1 MSNDSARATL
11 LTVVSD
17 SSVVHFG
24 HAADAAREVRLLVAE
39 AESLEAWYGPNAY
52 SAYLRKQGKRPPRD
66 EAATIGRLLGGQ
78 VEADDGT
85 RQPPLTPADKAALR
99 AIKARRAAASRRYD
113 HILRLQEAIAA
124 LSENEDDPADVIGKG
139 SCLLNEQAISAQLGI
154 AVCWLTRFAREW
166 HERAQRSGTRSA
178 DVAGCD

>member
-1 MSNDSARATL
+1 VDIGDTA
-11 LTVVSD
+11 V
-17 SSVVHFG
+17 G
-24 HAADAAREVRLLVAE
+24 AREGRELVAE

-52 SAYLRKQGKRPPRD
+52 STYLRKHGKRPSRE

-78 VEADDGT
+78 VGADDGT
-85 RQPPLTPADKAALR
+85 MQPPLTRADRAVLR

-124 LSENEDDPADVIGKG
+124 LSENEDDPADVIGEG
-139 SCLLNEQAISAQLGI
+139 SCLLNEPAISAQLGI

-166 HERAQRSGTRSA
+166 HERAQRSGARSS
-178 DVAGCD
+178 DPVGCDQGQTGL